1 MQLNAA
7 FCRFRIVPR
16 EQRMQ
21 IQTEITPD
29 ELGQAMRLNRTKM
42 YWPKFFLANW
52 YASLLLVVIVWAE
65 IARIADGKPIQPGSL
80 GVLLIPVFLFW
91 FYWFRTQGNVRK
103 AASQLSDTQGSASVD
118 GKGIS
123 SASSSGATSF
133 VPWSE
138 YSGWKE
144 GRDVFTLT
152 TDKSFR
158 VFTKRGLSEAELE
171 QLRSTFR
178 TQIS

>member
-1 MQLNAA
+1 
-7 FCRFRIVPR
+7 
-16 EQRMQ
+16 MQ
-21 IQTEITPD
+21 ISTEITPD
-29 ELGQAMRLNRTKM
+29 ELSQAMRLNRTKM
-42 YWPKFFLANW
+42 YWPKVLLANW
-52 YASLLLVVIVWAE
+52 YGTLLLVVIIWAE
-65 IARIADGKPIQPGSL
+65 IARLIDGKPVQPSSL
-80 GVLLIPVFLFW
+80 GLLLIPVFLIW
-91 FYWFRTQGNVRK
+91 LYWYQTQGNLRR
-103 AASQLSDTQGSASVD
+103 AASQLSDTKGSASID

-152 TDKSFR
+152 TEKSFR
-158 VFTKRGLSEAELE
+158 VLTKRNLSEAELE
-171 QLRSTFR
+171 QLRSIFR